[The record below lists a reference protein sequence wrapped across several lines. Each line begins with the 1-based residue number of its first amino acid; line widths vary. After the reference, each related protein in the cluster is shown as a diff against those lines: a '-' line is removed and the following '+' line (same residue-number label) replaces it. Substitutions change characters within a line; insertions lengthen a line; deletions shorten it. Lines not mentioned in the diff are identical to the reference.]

1 MHTAPTPAPIN
12 IVELA
17 EGPGEVAPSFL
28 GYLNTDEVRKG
39 FLGGVSA
46 QTVRNYIAKHGLPVH
61 RVGRRHLFD
70 PAEVD
75 AWLRHRD
82 EQNQVGDHRAAIKRL
97 VDSAPELTSEQAE
110 RIRAV
115 LTGGAA

>member
-1 MHTAPTPAPIN
+1 MHTAPTPA
-12 IVELA
+12 A
-17 EGPGEVAPSFL
+17 PGR
-28 GYLNTDEVRKG
+28 YLNTDEVRTA

-46 QTVRNYIAKHGLPVH
+46 QTVRNYIAKRGLPVH

-75 AWLRHRD
+75 AWLRDRD
-82 EQNQVGDHRAAIKRL
+82 SQAAGADHRAAIKRL
-97 VDSAPELTSEQAE
+97 VDAAPELTTEQAE